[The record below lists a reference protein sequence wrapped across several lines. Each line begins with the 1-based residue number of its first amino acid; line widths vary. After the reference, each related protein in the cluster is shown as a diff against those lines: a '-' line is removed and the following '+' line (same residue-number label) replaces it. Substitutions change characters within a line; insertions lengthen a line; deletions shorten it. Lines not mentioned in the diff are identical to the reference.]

1 MNSVKLMQPALPAVR
16 AAWARSCGAA
26 VLAVACLVPG
36 MAAHAEA
43 LPVAPAADAKPAEK
57 PADKP
62 AEAPADV
69 PKLPELKLDVP
80 ADVHSI
86 TTVGR
91 WTDKKLSGSYR
102 VIVVRSGGDILL
114 TRVVVQWV
122 REKTGEPPSIVAS
135 REVEA
140 FAAYA
145 GNALVP
151 SWRELEHTRLQL
163 VGDVRLVDGQ
173 RKRVRV
179 LATTPGEFTDPI

>member
-26 VLAVACLVPG
+26 GLALACLVSG

-62 AEAPADV
+62 TEVPADV

-91 WTDKKLSGSYR
+91 WTDKKQSGSYR
-102 VIVVRSGGDILL
+102 VIVVHGGGDILL

>member
-26 VLAVACLVPG
+26 VLALACLVPG
-36 MAAHAEA
+36 MAAQAEA
-43 LPVAPAADAKPAEK
+43 LPVAPATDAKL
-57 PADKP
+57 ADKP

-91 WTDKKLSGSYR
+91 WTDKKQSGSYR
-102 VIVVRSGGDILL
+102 VIVVHGGGDILL

-122 REKTGEPPSIVAS
+122 LEKKVIRLKVNGLK
-135 REVEA
+135 
-140 FAAYA
+140 
-145 GNALVP
+145 NC
-151 SWRELEHTRLQL
+151 WR
-163 VGDVRLVDGQ
+163 
-173 RKRVRV
+173 
-179 LATTPGEFTDPI
+179 TTIM

>member
-1 MNSVKLMQPALPAVR
+1 MQPALPAVR

-26 VLAVACLVPG
+26 VLALACLVPG

-62 AEAPADV
+62 AEALADV

-102 VIVVRSGGDILL
+102 VIEIGRAHV
-114 TRVVVQWV
+114 
-122 REKTGEPPSIVAS
+122 
-135 REVEA
+135 
-140 FAAYA
+140 
-145 GNALVP
+145 
-151 SWRELEHTRLQL
+151 
-163 VGDVRLVDGQ
+163 
-173 RKRVRV
+173 
-179 LATTPGEFTDPI
+179 

>member
-26 VLAVACLVPG
+26 VLALACLVPG
-36 MAAHAEA
+36 MAAQAEA
-43 LPVAPAADAKPAEK
+43 LPVAPSADAK

-91 WTDKKLSGSYR
+91 WTDKKQSGSYR
-102 VIVVRSGGDILL
+102 VIVVHGGGDILL

>member
-26 VLAVACLVPG
+26 VLALACLVSG

-43 LPVAPAADAKPAEK
+43 LPVAPAADAK

-151 SWRELEHTRLQL
+151 SWRELERNRLQL

-179 LATTPGEFTDPI
+179 LATTPGELTDPI